1 MTREIVVALRMTVV
15 TLVLTGLAYPLAL
28 TGIAQ
33 VILPA
38 KANGSLVTDAAGTV
52 VGSELIAQAFA
63 KPEYFQPRPSAAGNG
78 YDAANS
84 SGSNYGPTRAT
95 LVDRI
100 SRDATKLSAENG
112 GATVPADLVTAS
124 GSGLD
129 PHISP
134 AAADFQVKRVAAARG
149 LPEAGVRRLIA
160 ANTEY
165 RTFGILGEPRV
176 NVLQLNL
183 ALDQAKPIAAQPAP
197 KG

>member
-1 MTREIVVALRMTVV
+1 MLTQLRPALVMLIAFTI
-15 TLVLTGLAYPLAL
+15 LTGVIYPLTM
-28 TGIAQ
+28 TGISQ
-33 VILPA
+33 LVFPDQ
-38 KANGSLVTDAAGTV
+38 ANGSLLAREGKII
-52 VGSELIAQAFA
+52 GSSLIGQNFA
-63 KPEYFQPRPSAAGNG
+63 SPAYFHSRPSAAGNG

-100 SRDATKLSAENG
+100 SRDATTLSAENG

-149 LPEAGVRRLIA
+149 LPEAGVRRLID

-183 ALDQAKPIAAQPAP
+183 ALDQAKPLAAQPAP

>member
-1 MTREIVVALRMTVV
+1 MLTQLRPALVMLIAFTI
-15 TLVLTGLAYPLAL
+15 LTGVIYPLTM
-28 TGIAQ
+28 TGISQ
-33 VILPA
+33 LVFPDQ
-38 KANGSLVTDAAGTV
+38 ANGSLLARDGKII
-52 VGSELIAQAFA
+52 GSSLIGQNFA
-63 KPEYFQPRPSAAGNG
+63 NSAYFHSRPSAAGNG

-100 SRDATKLSAENG
+100 SRDATTLSAENG

-183 ALDQAKPIAAQPAP
+183 ALDQAKPLAAQPAP

>member
-1 MTREIVVALRMTVV
+1 MLTQLRPALVMLIAFTI
-15 TLVLTGLAYPLAL
+15 LTGVIYPLTM
-28 TGIAQ
+28 TGISQ
-33 VILPA
+33 LVFPDQ
-38 KANGSLVTDAAGTV
+38 ANGSLLARDGKII
-52 VGSELIAQAFA
+52 GSRLIGQNFA
-63 KPEYFQPRPSAAGNG
+63 NPAYFHSRPSAAGNG

-100 SRDATKLSAENG
+100 SRDATTLSAENG

-149 LPEAGVRRLIA
+149 LPEAGVRRLID

-183 ALDQAKPIAAQPAP
+183 ALDQAKPLAAQPAP

>member
-1 MTREIVVALRMTVV
+1 MLTQLRPALVMLIAFTI
-15 TLVLTGLAYPLAL
+15 LTGVIYPLTM
-28 TGIAQ
+28 TGISQ
-33 VILPA
+33 LVFPDQ
-38 KANGSLVTDAAGTV
+38 ANGSLLARDGKVI
-52 VGSELIAQAFA
+52 GSSLIGQNFA
-63 KPEYFQPRPSAAGNG
+63 NPAYFHSRPSAAGNG

-100 SRDATKLSAENG
+100 SRDARTLSAENG

-183 ALDQAKPIAAQPAP
+183 ALDQAKPLAAQPAP

>member
-1 MTREIVVALRMTVV
+1 MRALRISLQATLV
-15 TLVLTGLAYPLAL
+15 TLVLTGLVYPLAM
-28 TGIAQ
+28 TGLAQ
-33 VILPA
+33 VLFPKTA
-38 KANGSLVTDAAGTV
+38 DGSLVTDSAGKV
-52 VGSELIAQAFA
+52 RGSALIGQPFTN
-63 KPEYFQPRPSAAGNG
+63 PTYFQGRPSAAGNG

-100 SRDATKLSAENG
+100 SRDATTLSAENG

-149 LPEAGVRRLIA
+149 LPEAGVRRLID

-183 ALDQAKPIAAQPAP
+183 ALDQAKPLAAQPAP